1 MRCRFPRGAVV
12 DGTSV
17 IGPTLAIHSW
27 REPPVVGTL
36 ASVAEVLEDRPL
48 FTVVVPTFNR
58 EAHIGR
64 CLDSVVSQYFDD
76 LQVVVVDNSST
87 DHTVEVART
96 FEARL
101 DLTVVVNPENRERAY
116 SRNRGAEE
124 ATGSYVC
131 LLYTSPSPRD
141 A

>member
-1 MRCRFPRGAVV
+1 M
-12 DGTSV
+12 
-17 IGPTLAIHSW
+17 
-27 REPPVVGTL
+27 GTL

-64 CLDSVVSQYFDD
+64 CLESVVSQGFDG

-96 FEARL
+96 FE
-101 DLTVVVNPENRERAY
+101 VWI
-116 SRNRGAEE
+116 
-124 ATGSYVC
+124 
-131 LLYTSPSPRD
+131 
-141 A
+141 